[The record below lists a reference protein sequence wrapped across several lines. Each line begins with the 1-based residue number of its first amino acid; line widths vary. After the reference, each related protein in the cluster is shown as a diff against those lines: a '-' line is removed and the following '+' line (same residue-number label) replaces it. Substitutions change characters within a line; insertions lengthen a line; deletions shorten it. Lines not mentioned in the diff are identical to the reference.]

1 MPQKQILLHK
11 IRVYERKER
20 QKKIQTVTT
29 LLLSTSRILL
39 ENIQNTSKSNN
50 FPEYEDIYIPPPP
63 KKTPKKLKEMLSILD
78 TT

>member
-1 MPQKQILLHK
+1 M
-11 IRVYERKER
+11 KEKR
-20 QKKIQTVTT
+20 DKKKIQTVPT

-50 FPEYEDIYIPPPP
+50 FPEYEDIYIPPPK

>member
-20 QKKIQTVTT
+20 QKKIQTVPT

-50 FPEYEDIYIPPPP
+50 FPESEDIYIPPPK
-63 KKTPKKLKEMLSILD
+63 KKT
-78 TT
+78 T